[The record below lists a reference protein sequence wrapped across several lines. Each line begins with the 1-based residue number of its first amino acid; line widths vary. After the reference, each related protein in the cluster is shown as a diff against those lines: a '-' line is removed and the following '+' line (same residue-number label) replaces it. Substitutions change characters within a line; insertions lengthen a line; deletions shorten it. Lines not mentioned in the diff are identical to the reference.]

1 MVVEVALIRWK
12 PCVMFEQSAMV
23 QSGHQ
28 MLYELNDLLGTIL
41 VFRPRPRL
49 TIACREFRN
58 PERTP
63 VKPISLFQ
71 LLHECAYI
79 RPAAG
84 MDGNKINPQALFDH
98 SVTLAKRGK
107 LFR

>member
-1 MVVEVALIRWK
+1 
-12 PCVMFEQSAMV
+12 MFEKRAMV

-28 MLYELNDLLGTIL
+28 MLYEFNDLLWTIL
-41 VFRPRPRL
+41 AFRPRPRL

-71 LLHECAYI
+71 RLHERTYI

-84 MDGNKINPQALFDH
+84 MGGNEFNPQALFDH
-98 SVTLAKRGK
+98 SMTLAKRGK
-107 LFR
+107 LFS